1 MLTKIILGLFVPRK
15 VAGYTRRDGVIVHPY
30 TRQYWVTREVEVAV
44 ERGTPDFPQAQRQIV
59 RIERKKKLRRE
70 ARRKRIEEKITE
82 REVLVG
88 GGGDDQEAGG
98 VAGVQP
104 PPTIEESGVL
114 QFGSSQWVPFDK
126 YRALFEQAML
136 SDITIQDP
144 IYRMEKGSVF
154 VSLHDG
160 LVWEYPLK
168 ARQEDLIGMERLGV
182 VRIWALLFRSDTE
195 ELFVIARARSLRLAP
210 GRQDT
215 IAYAEKIASEMY
227 TALLANIE
235 TWESNS
241 SSYVFAHGRLC
252 WTFWYG
258 AEKAPSRFPPH
269 LEGEK
274 LGG

>member
-1 MLTKIILGLFVPRK
+1 MTSKIILGLFVPRK
-15 VAGYTRRDGVIVHPY
+15 VAGYTRRDGVIVHPH
-30 TRQYWVTREVEVAV
+30 TRQYWVIREVEV
-44 ERGTPDFPQAQRQIV
+44 EIDRGILDIPQALRQISK
-59 RIERKKKLRRE
+59 IERKKKLQRE
-70 ARRKRIEEKITE
+70 LRKKRILTPPPPPVEPPTDYTE
-82 REVLVG
+82 DVEGPTV
-88 GGGDDQEAGG
+88 
-98 VAGVQP
+98 VQP
-104 PPTIEESGVL
+104 PPTIEETGIL
-114 QFGSSQWVPFDK
+114 KYGSKDWLPFDK
-126 YRALFEQAML
+126 YRSLFEQAMG

-160 LVWEYPLK
+160 LVWEYPLE

-215 IAYAEKIASEMY
+215 IAYAEQIASEMY